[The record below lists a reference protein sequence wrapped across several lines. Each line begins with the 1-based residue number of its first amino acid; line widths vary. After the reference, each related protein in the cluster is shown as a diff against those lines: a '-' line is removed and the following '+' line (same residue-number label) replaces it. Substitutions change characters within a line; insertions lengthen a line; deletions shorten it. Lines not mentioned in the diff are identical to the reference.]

1 MSSSPSPP
9 APVWM
14 GVSAMDRFVKNEKWI
29 QPMRF
34 LRHIFQKVQQKLRY
48 GLMTKVILDRFAMM
62 GIQILPF
69 YLVEERLSEEVA
81 PAFEK
86 GFEDLE
92 IVPLGPEE
100 METVA
105 RARDHRFSREELL
118 ERLKRGNQCLG
129 VMQQGSL
136 AAFTWAD
143 LSECSSE
150 WWRLPLKDNEAYL
163 FDAYT
168 LEEFRGKG
176 IAPYMRYASYLALNQ
191 MGRDRFYSVSEVF
204 NAPSLRFKER
214 LKAKL
219 LSLWV
224 SVQLFRRYRWTWK
237 LRDCKGQEI
246 VTRASTRSSVSNRPS
261 RES

>member
-1 MSSSPSPP
+1 MHSP
-9 APVWM
+9 
-14 GVSAMDRFVKNEKWI
+14 
-29 QPMRF
+29 
-34 LRHIFQKVQQKLRY
+34 RHVFQKIRQKLRY
-48 GLMTKVILDRFAMM
+48 GLMMKVVLDRFAMM
-62 GIQILPF
+62 GLQILPF

-105 RARDHRFSREELL
+105 RVRDHEFSREELL

-129 VMQQGSL
+129 VKQDGAL

-143 LSECSSE
+143 LSECTSE
-150 WWRLPLKDNEAYL
+150 WWRFPLKDNEAYL

-168 LEEFRGKG
+168 LEAFRGRG
-176 IAPYMRYASYLALNQ
+176 IAPYMRYACYMALNR

-214 LKAKL
+214 LRARL

-237 LRDCKGQEI
+237 LKDCKGKEI
-246 VTRASTRSSVSNRPS
+246 VTRASKRSPLSNRPS